1 MEKEIHWNSNSL
13 HLSDLY
19 SGTGEQG
26 EEGGVEVT
34 SILTVT

>member
-1 MEKEIHWNSNSL
+1 MEKEIHWNTNSL

-26 EEGGVEVT
+26 EEEG
-34 SILTVT
+34 